1 MMELL
6 NDDSGQ
12 LILIENFDSSRHKEV
27 FNWLDIG
34 SLHQDTI
41 KLFGKEYLQP
51 RLLRF
56 EGDAGVSYIYSRKK
70 YTTESWSAVSLEI
83 RSQLKRYLDVEFNSV
98 LINLYRDGADSMGL
112 HADNEPELGEQPIIA
127 SVSYGAEREII
138 FKENNG
144 DRKICVFLPH
154 GSLLLMKG
162 RLQHCWKHEIRKTK
176 KPLQPRVNF
185 TFRYIHM

>member
-1 MMELL
+1 MKELL
-6 NDDSGQ
+6 NDDTGQ
-12 LILIENFDSSRHKEV
+12 LYLIENFDSNRDRKV
-27 FNWLDIG
+27 DNWFNVD
-34 SLHQDTI
+34 SLYQDTI

-144 DRKICVFLPH
+144 DRKICVLLPH